1 LIFIDYST
9 SVLFTIYGESGE
21 EQLIL
26 SMGRDIKFFYSTS
39 PDDKNEPIS
48 FGVDVS
54 DGQWHRLGVSIKG
67 DAVTIILDCNR
78 QITKKLQRNLEKM
91 IAGILIIGQQ
101 LKGDSYLVNK
111 KFKIIIFKKLNKLK

>member
-1 LIFIDYST
+1 LIFVDYST

-39 PDDKNEPIS
+39 PDVKNEPIS

-54 DGQWHRLGVSIKG
+54 DGEWHRLGVSIKG

-111 KFKIIIFKKLNKLK
+111 KFKIIILKKLNKLK